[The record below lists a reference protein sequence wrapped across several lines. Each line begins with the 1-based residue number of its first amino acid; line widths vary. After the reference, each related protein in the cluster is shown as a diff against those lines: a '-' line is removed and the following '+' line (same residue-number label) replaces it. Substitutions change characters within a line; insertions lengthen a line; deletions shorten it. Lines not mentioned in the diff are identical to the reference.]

1 MKKGC
6 FLTIVVLLTVL
17 ISSGIYLYKKYGYKL
32 EDYGKEKL
40 MSIALNKLNE
50 KINKMDKSIYNDS
63 LKLFIE
69 TKTVDLKKQN
79 FEIAMNRFQSMIDYV
94 KIIIEDNKVD
104 STEFNNLKKLTL
116 ENERSKKNRN

>member
-6 FLTIVVLLTVL
+6 FLTIIVLLTVL
-17 ISSGIYLYKKYGYKL
+17 IGSGIYLYKKYGYKL
-32 EDYGKEKL
+32 EDYGKEKI
-40 MSIALNKLNE
+40 MEITLNKLNE
-50 KINKMDKSIYNDS
+50 KLNQMDKGIFNDS
-63 LKLFIE
+63 LKLFIQ
-69 TKTVDLKKQN
+69 TKTEDLKKQN

-104 STEFNNLKKLTL
+104 SIEFYNLKKIAI

>member
-32 EDYGKEKL
+32 EDYGKEKI
-40 MSIALNKLNE
+40 MDITLNKLNE
-50 KINKMDKSIYNDS
+50 KLSKMDEGIYNDS

-69 TKTVDLKKQN
+69 TKTEDLKKQN

-104 STEFNNLKKLTL
+104 SIEFNNLKKLTI

>member
-69 TKTVDLKKQN
+69 TKTEDLKKQN

-116 ENERSKKNRN
+116 

>member
-69 TKTVDLKKQN
+69 TKTEDLKKQN